1 MLNKE
6 QIIKLVIG
14 SKLNSIHL
22 VCQMIALDFGTIG
35 IHCQC
40 LTRIRKE
47 TDILFTTQ
55 DYQSWDRKKDTNND
69 EWYFLNKYKSIIE
82 GGVVVDIIINGMND
96 LFIKLDN
103 GIYIEIYVSNGYYH
117 YEEEQ
122 EQWRLLIDIEN
133 LVAQMVVYN
142 KHIEYIDE
150 N

>member
-1 MLNKE
+1 MAQQAFN
-6 QIIKLVIG
+6 
-14 SKLNSIHL
+14 
-22 VCQMIALDFGTIG
+22 
-35 IHCQC
+35 CQC